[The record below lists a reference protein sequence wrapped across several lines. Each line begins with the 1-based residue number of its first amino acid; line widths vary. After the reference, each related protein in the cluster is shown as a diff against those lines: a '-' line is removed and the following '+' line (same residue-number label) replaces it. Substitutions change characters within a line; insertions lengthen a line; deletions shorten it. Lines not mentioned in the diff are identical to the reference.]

1 MIGQVRRIYE
11 LQRLSHSPVD
21 GMKKIVAFTSGKGG
35 TGKTFLS
42 LNIAYLLAEKNKRVL
57 YIDLDPNLSNSS
69 IMINHVPGLTIY
81 DFFKKKKLFSEV
93 ITEYT
98 TNLHFIFGS
107 SGKTDFPLI
116 DKSHIA
122 FLFDQIRLFAD
133 RYDIVIL
140 DTASGAGDE
149 VIDIILNAD
158 VNVIVTN
165 PEPTAVMDAY
175 VMIKLLNK
183 NRYNKRKYILVNR
196 CNNLE
201 EGNTTFYNLSS
212 AAGHFLKESD
222 MFLLGV
228 AYSGPEVSQS
238 IIEQNLLVKKYPH
251 NPISIQIAEA
261 SSRLIEYVQMANI
274 MQASEEGNR

>member
-1 MIGQVRRIYE
+1 
-11 LQRLSHSPVD
+11 
-21 GMKKIVAFTSGKGG
+21 
-35 TGKTFLS
+35 
-42 LNIAYLLAEKNKRVL
+42 
-57 YIDLDPNLSNSS
+57 
-69 IMINHVPGLTIY
+69 MINHASGLTIY

-107 SGKTDFPLI
+107 SGKTDFPPI
-116 DKSHIA
+116 DKNQVA
-122 FLFDQIRLFAD
+122 FLFDQIRHIAD
-133 RYDIVIL
+133 QYDIIIL

-149 VIDIILNAD
+149 IIDIILNAD

-196 CNNLE
+196 CNNLK
-201 EGNTTFYNLSS
+201 EGTTTFNNLSS
-212 AAGHFLKESD
+212 AADHFLRENNL
-222 MFLLGV
+222 FLLGT

-238 IIEQNLLVKKYPH
+238 IVEQNLLVKKYPY
-251 NPISIQIAEA
+251 NPISLQIAEA

-274 MQASEEGNR
+274 MQTSE